1 MCPVPETTK
10 RPPAPAPLRLVQEFV
25 NSLDVETGQDLLL
38 DRAGLA
44 SWLGE
49 HDLPATE
56 LDDADAA
63 AARELRE
70 ALRALLRANAGGE
83 RHPQAAARLN
93 DISARAP
100 LRLEL
105 AADGA
110 ARLVGATGEGN
121 DGVAPALG
129 GILGAAYAAMAD
141 GSWPRLKTCLD
152 PGCEWAF
159 YDRSRNRSGHWCDM
173 AVCGSRHK
181 VRAYRARR
189 HTAE

>member
-1 MCPVPETTK
+1 MAETTT
-10 RPPAPAPLRLVQEFV
+10 RPLAPAPLRLVQEFV

-38 DRAGLA
+38 DRAGLTA
-44 SWLGE
+44 WLGE
-49 HDLPATE
+49 HDLPGTG
-56 LDDADAA
+56 LDDADAT

-83 RHPQAAARLN
+83 HDPDAAARVN
-93 DISARAP
+93 DVAARAP

-110 ARLVGATGEGN
+110 ARLIGATGAGDN
-121 DGVAPALG
+121 GVAPALG
-129 GILGAAYAAMAD
+129 RILGAAYAAMAD
-141 GSWPRLKTCLD
+141 GSWPRLKACLD
-152 PGCEWAF
+152 PECEWAF

-189 HTAE
+189 HTAG